1 MEIDLGKI
9 KIGNNH
15 PCFIVAEMSANHGGS
30 IKKAKKI
37 IKSAKDSGADAI
49 KLQTYTADT
58 ITIKSDL
65 KDFKIRNDSPWSNYK
80 NLWELY
86 NIAHTPFEWHHDLF
100 EFAKSIGIEIFSTP
114 FDTTAVDLLEDLNV
128 KLYKIASPEIINIP
142 LLEKV
147 GSTKKPVILSTGV
160 CNDNELRLAIKTLE
174 KSGTKKI
181 AVLKCTTAYPAP
193 IDEINLKT
201 LNYYKDD
208 LKVITGISDHTLDN
222 NAAICSICLGG
233 KIIEKHFIDDNSIE
247 TPDSFFSLDKYKF
260 EKLVKDI
267 RNTETMLGKIVKTPS
282 KSARN
287 SIKSRPSIYPYKKI
301 NKGDVFSLKNLKV
314 VRPGY
319 SLNPK
324 YLSKL
329 LGKPSERDFN
339 PGERISIQNLD
350 D

>member
-1 MEIDLGKI
+1 MEIDLKGL
-9 KIGNNH
+9 KIGKNH

-30 IKKAKKI
+30 FEKAKRI
-37 IKSAKDSGADAI
+37 IKAAKESGADAI

-86 NIAHTPFEWHHDLF
+86 NNAHTPFDWHYELF

-114 FDTTAVDLLEDLNV
+114 FDSTAVDLLEDLNV

-160 CNDNELRLAIKTLE
+160 CNDNELRLAIKTLK
-174 KSGTKKI
+174 KSGTTKI
-181 AVLKCTTAYPAP
+181 AVLKCTTSYPAP

-201 LNYYKDD
+201 LKYYKDD

-222 NAAICSICLGG
+222 NASICSICFGG
-233 KIIEKHFIDDNSIE
+233 KIIEKHFIDDYSIE
-247 TPDSFFSLDKYKF
+247 TPDSFFSLDKFKF

-267 RNTETMLGKIVKTPS
+267 RDTELMIGKIVKTPS
-282 KSARN
+282 KSSKK
-287 SIKSRPSIYPYKKI
+287 SIKSRPSIYPFKKI
-301 NKGDVFSLKNLKV
+301 KKGDVLSLKNLKV

-319 SLNPK
+319 SLNPSH
-324 YLSKL
+324 LSKL
-329 LGKPSERDFN
+329 LGKTSLRDFN
-339 PGERISIQNLD
+339 LGERISLKDIK
-350 D
+350 